1 MMKSYRCSS
10 KNNNILMSCYRFE
23 GNLRIYTDVLKN
35 LVDIRD
41 GKMLLYTETEYT
53 SIRIGELIA

>member
-1 MMKSYRCSS
+1 MSENKEELKFIWTCS
-10 KNNNILMSCYRFE
+10 
-23 GNLRIYTDVLKN
+23 IYTDVLKN